1 MYFKKC
7 GLIGRRPDF
16 VLLSA
21 ASGYRDEMD
30 GSTRRGKSRA
40 ARLWQSEYQF
50 TTRVRRRFWSRGPR
64 AVGKSPGEEFSA
76 NLTLIIH
83 SKVNALNITLST

>member
-21 ASGYRDEMD
+21 ASGYRDEID
-30 GSTRRGKSRA
+30 G
-40 ARLWQSEYQF
+40 
-50 TTRVRRRFWSRGPR
+50 
-64 AVGKSPGEEFSA
+64 
-76 NLTLIIH
+76 
-83 SKVNALNITLST
+83 